1 MLAMPFTWSITN
13 GIGAGFV
20 VYTLIKLFTGQA
32 ARVHWLMYVA
42 SAVFV
47 VYFALPVIEGAMR

>member
-20 VYTLIKLFTGQA
+20 VYTALQVLGGKG
-32 ARVHWLMYVA
+32 ARVHWMMYLASVA
-42 SAVFV
+42 FV
-47 VYFALPVIEGAMR
+47 VYFALPLIEQALA